1 MWSVRSVINIEGGR
15 RGYASHLLTFP
26 VTPEA
31 QAIFFRRRHQPRRPP
46 PANIRPGSPAPGARD
61 ARTATTSAAEFGL
74 NNLRKNTCAFRAI
87 APLCWQL
94 FAVAA
99 P

>member
-31 QAIFFRRRHQPRRPP
+31 QAIFSDIPQMTR
-46 PANIRPGSPAPGARD
+46 
-61 ARTATTSAAEFGL
+61 EL
-74 NNLRKNTCAFRAI
+74 
-87 APLCWQL
+87 
-94 FAVAA
+94 V
-99 P
+99 